1 MRDFCI
7 FDYYFYLMRVV
18 IYLFGLLMLVCSC
31 TPEFVPDSLLDD
43 ENTALIQPTG
53 DPNGRTGETTA
64 SFLSSQ
70 NKFTFSESTMSSETF
85 RVSYVTT
92 AQNFDIFKWVFE
104 GGYTDVG
111 SSTTVSGTTTIE
123 GRLDDEET
131 ASQVA
136 VLIEYRDGFGRY
148 DMTHAVANSTSFDV
162 VSIKDFVTYEYLDD
176 LQVHPTGGSSAW
188 ENPQQGWF
196 SPSANSTVTYTP
208 CPNAMVGYYQ
218 SNNGAED
225 EASVLSKEFSN
236 FGTSP
241 KNLVFEYKFEFLVLP
256 NSPDEN
262 KKISLGY
269 TPLVSGSSSVTIEPG
284 ELWSDSTYDV
294 TEFRQV
300 VGPLPLIPNFRLS
313 FIKYP
318 SVLNNNGVQ
327 RYPFSVCI
335 RNVKIVPGG

>member
-1 MRDFCI
+1 MRR
-7 FDYYFYLMRVV
+7 L
-18 IYLFGLLMLVCSC
+18 IYLIGISFLASHC
-31 TPEFVPDSLLDD
+31 TPEFVPDSILDD
-43 ENTALIQPTG
+43 ESNAIILPTG
-53 DPNGRTGETTA
+53 DPNGRKGEVEA

-111 SSTTVSGTTTIE
+111 STTTVSGTTTIE
-123 GRLDDEET
+123 GNLNDEET

-148 DMTHAVANSTSFDV
+148 DMTHAVANSDNFDV

-176 LQVHPTGGSSAW
+176 LEVQPEGDSSAW
-188 ENPQQGWF
+188 ENPQEGWF
-196 SPSANSTVTYTP
+196 GPSANSTVTYTP

-218 SNNGAED
+218 SNIGAVD
-225 EASVLSKEFSN
+225 EPSVLSKEFSN

-269 TPLVSGSSSVTIEPG
+269 TPIVAGSSNVTIEPG

-300 VGPLPLIPNFRLS
+300 VVPLPLIPNFRLS
-313 FIKYP
+313 FTKFP
-318 SVLNNNGVQ
+318 SELNSNGLQ
-327 RYPFSVCI
+327 RYPFSICI
-335 RNVKIVPGG
+335 RNIKIVPGN

>member
-1 MRDFCI
+1 MRR
-7 FDYYFYLMRVV
+7 L
-18 IYLFGLLMLVCSC
+18 IYIIGISFLASHC
-31 TPEFVPDSLLDD
+31 TPEFVPDSILDD
-43 ENTALIQPTG
+43 ESNAIILPTG
-53 DPNGRTGETTA
+53 DPNGRKGEVEA

-111 SSTTVSGTTTIE
+111 STTTVSGTTTIE
-123 GRLDDEET
+123 GNLNDEET

-148 DMTHAVANSTSFDV
+148 DMMHAVANSDNFDV

-176 LQVHPTGGSSAW
+176 LEVQPDGDSSAW
-188 ENPQQGWF
+188 ENPQEGWF
-196 SPSANSTVTYTP
+196 GPSANSTVTYTP

-218 SNNGAED
+218 SNIGAVD
-225 EASVLSKEFSN
+225 EPSVLSKEFSN

-269 TPLVSGSSSVTIEPG
+269 TPIVAGSSSVTIEPG

-300 VGPLPLIPNFRLS
+300 VVPLPLIPNFRLS
-313 FIKYP
+313 FTKFP
-318 SVLNNNGVQ
+318 SELNSNGLQ
-327 RYPFSVCI
+327 RYPFSICI
-335 RNVKIVPGG
+335 RNIKIVPGN

>member
-1 MRDFCI
+1 MRR
-7 FDYYFYLMRVV
+7 L
-18 IYLFGLLMLVCSC
+18 IYLIGFSFLATHC
-31 TPEFVPDSLLDD
+31 TPEFVPDSMLNDD
-43 ENTALIQPTG
+43 SDAVILPTG
-53 DPNGRTGETTA
+53 DPNGRTGEVEA
-64 SFLSSQ
+64 SFLASQ

-111 SSTTVSGTTTIE
+111 STTTVSGTTTIE
-123 GRLDDEET
+123 GSLDDEET

-148 DMTHAVANSTSFDV
+148 DMTHAVANSNSFDV

-176 LQVHPTGGSSAW
+176 LQVQPVGDSSAW

-196 SPSANSTVTYTP
+196 GPSANSTVTYTP

-225 EASVLSKEFSN
+225 EPSVLSKEFSN

-269 TPLVSGSSSVTIEPG
+269 TPIVTGSSSVTIEPG
-284 ELWSDSTYDV
+284 ELWFDSTYDV

-300 VGPLPLIPNFRLS
+300 VVPLPLIPNFRLS
-313 FIKYP
+313 FTKFP
-318 SVLNNNGVQ
+318 SVLNNNGIQ

-335 RNVKIVPGG
+335 RNIKIVPGN

>member
-1 MRDFCI
+1 MRK
-7 FDYYFYLMRVV
+7 L
-18 IYLFGLLMLVCSC
+18 IYLLGIAVLVSHC

-43 ENTALIQPTG
+43 ESNSVIAPTG
-53 DPNGRTGETTA
+53 DPNGRTGEVVA

-70 NKFTFSESTMSSETF
+70 NKFTFSESSMSSETF

-92 AQNFDIFKWVFE
+92 SQNFDVFKWVFE

-123 GRLDDEET
+123 GSLDDDET
-131 ASQVA
+131 GSQVA

-176 LQVHPTGGSSAW
+176 LQVQPTGNSSAW

-196 SPSANSTVTYTP
+196 GPSANSTVTYTP
-208 CPNAMVGYYQ
+208 CPNAMVCYYQ

-225 EASVLSKEFSN
+225 EPSVLSKEFSN

-256 NSPDEN
+256 NSPDDT

-269 TPLVSGSSSVTIEPG
+269 TPIVSGSSSVSIEPG

-300 VGPLPLIPNFRLS
+300 VVPLPLIPNFRLS

-318 SVLNNNGVQ
+318 SVLNNNGIQ

-335 RNVKIVPGG
+335 RNIKIVPGN